1 MICSKVCRNVE
12 ASSATVRPWRK
23 VKPELKDSLPKPI
36 PMSRRRPTLDPK
48 MSPEIE
54 TAIPGILAKQL
65 RTDEV
70 LRALALEHIHYNP
83 SKKWTDAYTDG
94 SAAEATKDG
103 GGGILIK
110 FKTKEEKIAISTGR
124 YSSNFKAKA
133 TALQEVAKRLKRG
146 RNKAKKRKYIFS
158 NALAVLEAFKNPRIR
173 SEDLDPLTTSLTK
186 PFAITTRR

>member
-54 TAIPGILAKQL
+54 TAIPGILAKRL
-65 RTDEV
+65 RT
-70 LRALALEHIHYNP
+70 ALALEHIHYNP

-124 YSSNFKAKA
+124 SSNFKAEA
-133 TALQEVAKRLKRG
+133 TAMQEAAKRLKRG